1 MDKRILVARIM
12 VFAGF
17 AAIVVGT
24 FDPLEGVFLIA
35 PGSVTLALAAFLGGT
50 RHRRVAYASV
60 ALIAAAFVLILGM
73 SGLGGF
79 GGNAPLLHSNWW
91 GLLLLPY
98 PVGWIMGV
106 AGGAL
111 VLTSLFNGWWARIV
125 AGGGVLVAAL
135 LLGRIASFRLVP
147 LWVAVLVV
155 VLGVVA
161 TTLVYRSEKPLS

>member
-12 VFAGF
+12 VFVGF
-17 AAIVVGT
+17 AAIVMGA

-35 PGSVTLALAAFLGGT
+35 PGSVILALAAFFGAT
-50 RHRRVAYASV
+50 RHRRVSYVSI
-60 ALIAAAFVLILGM
+60 ALIAAAFVSILGM
-73 SGLGGF
+73 SSLGGF

-125 AGGGVLVAAL
+125 AGGGVLVAAV

-147 LWVAVLVV
+147 LWLAALVV
-155 VLGVVA
+155 ILGIVA
-161 TTLVYRSEKPLS
+161 TTLVYRSEKSPS